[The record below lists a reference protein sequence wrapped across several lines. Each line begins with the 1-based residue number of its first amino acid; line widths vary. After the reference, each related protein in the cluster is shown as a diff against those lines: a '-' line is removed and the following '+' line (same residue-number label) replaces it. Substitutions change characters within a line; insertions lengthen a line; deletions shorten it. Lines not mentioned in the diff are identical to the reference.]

1 MMHSINHK
9 LLIRLLAESE
19 TLLRNGGSAVAFIAR
34 ERIATG
40 EGTAATT
47 KAEGGVRMERE
58 WRLLV
63 TTVSGVIKSCN

>member
-1 MMHSINHK
+1 MHSINHK
-9 LLIRLLAESE
+9 LLIRLLAESQ
-19 TLLRNGGSAVAFIAR
+19 TLLWNGGSAVLAVIAR

-40 EGTAATT
+40 EGTATT
-47 KAEGGVRMERE
+47 TEAEGGVRMERE